1 MHPIPSTT
9 LIVGLGNTLC
19 GDDALGPIAADRV
32 QQAVDQNQ
40 LTERHAIKVLQR
52 CAPTPDLASELSDAR
67 RVIFLD
73 ASIDGPDDRVLLRRL
88 QETNAAESLGHQFS
102 LGTLLGL
109 ARHLYGHA
117 PEAFAITFR
126 GRTFELGD
134 RCLTPEAEAAVAA
147 MVAETLR
154 VIASETVIAD
164 A

>member
-1 MHPIPSTT
+1 MQPIPSTI
-9 LIVGLGNTLC
+9 LIVGLGNTLR

-32 QQAVDQNQ
+32 RQAVDQNQ
-40 LTERHAIKVLQR
+40 LTERHVIKIIQR
-52 CAPTPDLASELSDAR
+52 CAPTPDLTLELSDAR

-73 ASIDGPDDRVLLRRL
+73 ASIDGPDDQVVLRRL
-88 QETNAAESLGHQFS
+88 QETDAAETLGHQLS

-109 ARHLYGHA
+109 ARHLYGHV

-126 GRTFELGD
+126 GQTFDLGD
-134 RCLTPEAEAAVAA
+134 CCLTPAVESAVAE

-154 VIASETVIAD
+154 VIASDKVIAD